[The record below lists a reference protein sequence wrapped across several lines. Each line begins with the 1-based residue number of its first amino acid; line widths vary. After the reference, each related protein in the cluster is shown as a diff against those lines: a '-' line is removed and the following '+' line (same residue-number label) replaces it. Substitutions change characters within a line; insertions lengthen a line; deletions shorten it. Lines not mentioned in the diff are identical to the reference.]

1 MQFYDLH
8 RRMEDIDI
16 EKTFGVDTRE
26 KGVEL
31 TPHIH
36 PLLSTLLN
44 TFVHVVVSLNCHCEH
59 S

>member
-1 MQFYDLH
+1 
-8 RRMEDIDI
+8 MEDIDI